1 MFVFSICFSLC
12 FYRMK
17 IYRLFVDRGA
27 REYTDW
33 TFCGAETWDICG
45 KANDARGREGKK
57 TLLTWLR
64 PSRQLDWVNWITFFT
79 TLVLDTPAS
88 NGWRT
93 PTAAPHTYRAAALTV
108 PRSHDNTK
116 MSIIVRM
123 RHWREKKIFIFNFFE
138 FFSRA
143 YSNVLLDEWLALNW
157 NIHPLD
163 WLTFRLMTW
172 WRRLGFLCDD
182 IGKKENTPLLGSCV
196 RCVVCIM
203 KR

>member
-93 PTAAPHTYRAAALTV
+93 PTAAPYTYRAAALTV

-138 FFSRA
+138 FSPEPTRTFCLTSDWRWIEI
-143 YSNVLLDEWLALNW
+143 S
-157 NIHPLD
+157 IHSTDLHFD
-163 WLTFRLMTW
+163 WWHDDDDSVFVS
-172 WRRLGFLCDD
+172 DD